1 MLVGGAG
8 YQVQGIAVAWHVYE
22 LHRSPFDLGLVGL
35 ALFLPAFLFVVPAG
49 ALADARDRVRVALVA
64 LGCEAAGIVAFLAF
78 AASGSRSLP
87 GYLAI
92 LFTIGTARAFGTPA
106 ERSIGPSLV
115 ATADYMRVQATYT
128 SLRQVVQIGGPA
140 VGGVLV
146 AFGLPLALGV
156 ALALMAAQAVAFLG
170 IGPIGG
176 GSQVARASLGT
187 ALDGIRFIARSP
199 IVAGAITLDLFA
211 VLFGGATALLP
222 AFADGIFHVGAPGL
236 GLLRG
241 ADGVGAALVAAL
253 VARRPVR
260 RRIGATLLGAV
271 AVFGFATIAFG
282 LSRNFALSLVLL
294 AVVGGADV
302 VSVVIRSS
310 LVQLGTPAEMRGR
323 VNAVESVFI
332 GASNELG
339 EFESGT
345 LAALVGVVPAV
356 VLGGVATLGVIA
368 VAARAF
374 PALRRADAFEEAAES
389 G

>member
-22 LHRSPFDLGLVGL
+22 LRRSPFDLGLVGL

-49 ALADARDRVRVALVA
+49 ALADARDRVRIALVA
-64 LGCEAAGIVAFLAF
+64 LGCEAAGIAAFLAF
-78 AASGSRSLP
+78 ASSGSRSLP

-92 LFTIGTARAFGTPA
+92 LFAIGTARAFGTPA

-128 SLRQVVQIGGPA
+128 SLRQVITIGGPA
-140 VGGVLV
+140 VGGILV

-176 GSQVARASLGT
+176 GPQVARASLGT

-260 RRIGATLLGAV
+260 RSIGATLLGAV

-356 VLGGVATLGVIA
+356 VLGGIATLAVIA

-374 PALRRADAFEEAAES
+374 PALRRADAFEDTATR

>member
-8 YQVQGIAVAWHVYE
+8 YQVQGVAVAWHVYV
-22 LHRSPFDLGLVGL
+22 LRHSPFDLGLVGL
-35 ALFLPAFLFVVPAG
+35 ALFLPAFLFVLPAG

-64 LGCEAAGIVAFLAF
+64 LGCEAAGIVAFLAL
-78 AASGSRSLP
+78 ATSGSRSLP
-87 GYLAI
+87 SYLAI
-92 LFTIGTARAFGTPA
+92 LFVIGTARAFGTPA

-115 ATADYMRVQATYT
+115 AAADYMRVQATYT
-128 SLRQVVQIGGPA
+128 SLRQVVTIGGPA

-170 IGPIGG
+170 IGPLSGG
-176 GSQVARASLGT
+176 PQDARPSLGA
-187 ALDGIRFIARSP
+187 ALEGIRFIARSP

-222 AFADGIFHVGAPGL
+222 AYADGIFHVGAPGL
-236 GLLRG
+236 GALRG
-241 ADGVGAALVAAL
+241 ADGVGAAVVAAL
-253 VARRPVR
+253 LARRPVR
-260 RRIGATLLGAV
+260 RRIGVTLLGAV
-271 AVFGFATIAFG
+271 AVFGAATIAFG

-294 AVVGGADV
+294 AAVGGADV

-310 LVQLGTPAEMRGR
+310 LVQLGTPAAMRGR

-332 GASNELG
+332 GASNQLG

-356 VLGGVATLGVIA
+356 VLGGIGTLAVIA
-368 VAARAF
+368 LAARYF
-374 PALRRADAFEEAAES
+374 PALRRADAFEAAAPA